1 MFLTDGNFRIDY
13 VLVWC
18 LKHENHDKDEEV
30 RSNVRSVFE
39 QNLKDEGLQLE
50 HDIQVFIV

>member
-18 LKHENHDKDEEV
+18 VKREEHDNDEEV
-30 RSNVRSVFE
+30 RSNFRSVFE